1 MGLLKDRHGT
11 YYARHKV
18 PERLQKGVAQVL
30 GAGKSK
36 QVWLKRSLG
45 TKDLREANVRGKP
58 VQVEFDRTI
67 ARAEALIKDRPHRT
81 TISDVEIKR
90 IADYFYA
97 NELSADEAQ
106 REDTRGS
113 DPLFASLHRQLT
125 EAGVEFERTFDVE
138 SLTLE
143 PGKGLSARM
152 MHKIGEGTSMVL
164 DAAKQALAR
173 GDISFIAYELDALL
187 EVFQINLA
195 KDTEGYRKLA
205 RAVTE
210 ACVKANTAVLARHK
224 GEPVETPPLVQPGDQ
239 EAVAGGTLLEAL
251 EGWKKERTPSRGVL
265 AEYERAIRL
274 FAELHS
280 NLPVAQIKRTHARSF
295 REALQD
301 LPRHR
306 AEKLRHA
313 TLPELVKWGQEHPE
327 APRVTAATANKL
339 LGGVQTIALWAHD
352 KGMVPDDIPWADPF
366 AKMRLPEEAPER
378 DAFDIHELQTLF
390 ASPVFNKGERPAP
403 GRGEAAFWL
412 PLLSLYTGARQS
424 ELAMLTV
431 NDVRKVD
438 GTNVFQFV
446 EDKAVGKTLKTRS
459 SIRTVPVHPQLV
471 KLGWLIYLDL
481 VRRSGD
487 ERSWLFPQVAPN
499 VPGGRSAWSKWF
511 NRMLRDIGI
520 TDRRKVFH
528 SFRHTF
534 KDALRTARVGEDVND
549 ALTGHSNSSVGRGYG
564 AKETVRRFGMPTL
577 KDAVARVTYK
587 GLNLTNVRFQPQ
599 KRERRA

>member
-1 MGLLKDRHGT
+1 
-11 YYARHKV
+11 
-18 PERLQKGVAQVL
+18 
-30 GAGKSK
+30 
-36 QVWLKRSLG
+36 
-45 TKDLREANVRGKP
+45 
-58 VQVEFDRTI
+58 
-67 ARAEALIKDRPHRT
+67 
-81 TISDVEIKR
+81 
-90 IADYFYA
+90 
-97 NELSADEAQ
+97 
-106 REDTRGS
+106 
-113 DPLFASLHRQLT
+113 
-125 EAGVEFERTFDVE
+125 
-138 SLTLE
+138 
-143 PGKGLSARM
+143 
-152 MHKIGEGTSMVL
+152 
-164 DAAKQALAR
+164 
-173 GDISFIAYELDALL
+173 
-187 EVFQINLA
+187 
-195 KDTEGYRKLA
+195 
-205 RAVTE
+205 
-210 ACVKANTAVLARHK
+210 
-224 GEPVETPPLVQPGDQ
+224 
-239 EAVAGGTLLEAL
+239 
-251 EGWKKERTPSRGVL
+251 
-265 AEYERAIRL
+265 
-274 FAELHS
+274 
-280 NLPVAQIKRTHARSF
+280 
-295 REALQD
+295 
-301 LPRHR
+301 
-306 AEKLRHA
+306 
-313 TLPELVKWGQEHPE
+313 
-327 APRVTAATANKL
+327 
-339 LGGVQTIALWAHD
+339 VQTIALWAHD

-599 KRERRA
+599 KRKRRA